1 MVIFQKQYRT
11 TNYHERQPIS
21 SLFEICKTY
30 CWLSAGGCYR
40 PLHKKQRF
48 ERETSKIH
56 IADSKTKFTKLS
68 HGTAVLM
75 VDSKTTFC
83 QELHI
88 STPFDSRPFKQL
100 DYLNFIYFNG
110 NVSIKPSKNLQ
121 GSFKIFCQ
129 THLGLCLT
137 KKFTWDTATR
147 TFKEP
152 WKFKLWYSPTTEE
165 IPGWKIIQVS
175 VLGRAAFLWRK
186 IIVSS
191 QAQERRV
198 SYAWFQ
204 QN

>member
-1 MVIFQKQYRT
+1 MRGNQYLLCLR
-11 TNYHERQPIS
+11 
-21 SLFEICKTY
+21 
-30 CWLSAGGCYR
+30 SAKRIADFRLVDATDLYIKNRDLKGK
-40 PLHKKQRF
+40 PVKSILLTAKKQ
-48 ERETSKIH
+48 KI
-56 IADSKTKFTKLS
+56 TKLS

-137 KKFTWDTATR
+137 KKFT
-147 TFKEP
+147 
-152 WKFKLWYSPTTEE
+152 
-165 IPGWKIIQVS
+165 
-175 VLGRAAFLWRK
+175 
-186 IIVSS
+186 
-191 QAQERRV
+191 
-198 SYAWFQ
+198 
-204 QN
+204 